1 MTQNK
6 IMLQYNE
13 RREHSDRED
22 DYVREYDQS
31 SLGKS
36 NIISSSERCP
46 VPPLCLVPPC
56 KFGKILVV
64 DNFVEKNYIEN
75 FRIRNYFKKDFL
87 NFSFHYV
94 RYCNHLVT
102 FSEKIS
108 HQFSFFQALNEVNQS
123 NIFLVFC

>member
-36 NIISSSERCP
+36 NIISSS
-46 VPPLCLVPPC
+46 
-56 KFGKILVV
+56 
-64 DNFVEKNYIEN
+64 DY
-75 FRIRNYFKKDFL
+75 
-87 NFSFHYV
+87 
-94 RYCNHLVT
+94 
-102 FSEKIS
+102 
-108 HQFSFFQALNEVNQS
+108 
-123 NIFLVFC
+123 